1 MSTIQSINNLINQS
15 WEISESNISYDF
27 VNLYIGFTD
36 GNPVVE
42 FNNLSF
48 SYELIRLTH
57 PTTLIQKETYPKNNI
72 VYVSTDEE
80 FLVTE
85 YLPVQPNVQYSLNLK
100 STNNEKFSET
110 EFIFI
115 TPSEPTP
122 VPPGPTGATGGI
134 NF

>member
-1 MSTIQSINNLINQS
+1 MSTIRAINNLINQS
-15 WEISESNISYDF
+15 WEILESDISYDF

-48 SYELIRLTH
+48 SYELTRLTY
-57 PTTLIQKETYPKNNI
+57 PITVIQGETYPQDNI

-80 FLVTE
+80 FLVVE
-85 YLPVQPNVQYSLNLK
+85 VLPLQPNVQYSLNLK
-100 STNNEKFSET
+100 STNDGKFSET

-122 VPPGPTGATGGI
+122 GPTGATGA
-134 NF
+134 